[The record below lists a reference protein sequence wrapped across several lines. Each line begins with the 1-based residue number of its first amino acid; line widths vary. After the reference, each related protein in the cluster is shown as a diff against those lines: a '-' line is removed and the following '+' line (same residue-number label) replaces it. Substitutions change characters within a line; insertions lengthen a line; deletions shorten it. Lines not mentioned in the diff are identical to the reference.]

1 MKIPLISGIEVI
13 KRLKRAGFV
22 ATRQK
27 GSHVRLEK
35 SVSDTTIKI
44 TVPLHPELKKG
55 TLYRIIKDAGLALEE
70 FEKLK

>member
-13 KRLKRAGFV
+13 KRPKKTGFV

-35 SVSDTTIKI
+35 SMSDTTIKI
-44 TVPLHPELKKG
+44 TVPLHSELKKG
-55 TLYRIIKDAGLALEE
+55 TLNRIIKDSGLTLEE

>member
-1 MKIPLISGIEVI
+1 MKIPLISRIDVI
-13 KRLKRAGFV
+13 KRLKKAGFI

-44 TVPLHPELKKG
+44 TVPLHSELKKG
-55 TLYRIIKDAGLALEE
+55 TLNRIIKDAGLTLEE

>member
-1 MKIPLISGIEVI
+1 MKIPIISGLEAI
-13 KRLKRAGFV
+13 KRLKKAGFI

-35 SVSDTTIKI
+35 YDGKKMIKI
-44 TVPLHPELKKG
+44 TVPFHHKIKKG
-55 TLYRIIKDAGLALEE
+55 TLHRIIKDAGLNLEE

>member
-13 KRLKRAGFV
+13 KRLKKSGFI

-35 SVSDTTIKI
+35 SLSDTTIKI
-44 TVPLHPELKKG
+44 TVPLHSELKKG
-55 TLYRIIKDAGLALEE
+55 T
-70 FEKLK
+70 

>member
-1 MKIPLISGIEVI
+1 MKLPLLSGLDTI
-13 KRLKRAGFV
+13 KRLKRAGFI

-35 SVSDTTIKI
+35 YFNGKVIKL

-55 TLYRIIKDAGLALEE
+55 TRLRIIKDAGLHVDE